1 MKVELIQVGQ
11 EIANKVV
18 LKNVNLKMES
28 GEFVCISGGS
38 GEGKSLLFSAVC
50 GVLKQQQGEILYDG
64 FSLEQMSEQQE
75 RAFRAQLGV
84 VFQRA
89 ALISNLTVNENLMLP
104 LNLHA
109 ESLTMDE
116 KTDRV
121 EVIAAKLG
129 LSRFLHLRPDKLST
143 GQGVLAGLAR
153 AVINQPK
160 LFVWDAPLVDTDTQ
174 WSSKVTAVLS
184 ELKANGSSVIIFT
197 NRADIIEQLADRHF
211 EIYQGQIGLVNDQ

>member
-18 LKNVNLKMES
+18 LKNVNLAMES
-28 GEFVCISGGS
+28 GEFVCVSGGS

-50 GVLKQQQGEILYDG
+50 GVLKQQQGQILYGGVTLD
-64 FSLEQMSEQQE
+64 QMSEQQE
-75 RAFRAQLGV
+75 RTFRAQLGV

-89 ALISNLTVNENLMLP
+89 ALISNLTINENLMLP

-109 ESLTMDE
+109 QFLSADE

-121 EVIAAKLG
+121 EAIAAKLG

-143 GQGVLAGLAR
+143 GQAVLAGLAR

-160 LFVWDAPLVDTDTQ
+160 LFIWDAPLVDTDTQ
-174 WSSKVTAVLS
+174 WSSIVTNVLA
-184 ELKANGSSVIIFT
+184 ELKSAGTSVIIFT
-197 NRADIIEQLADRHF
+197 NRADIIEQFADRHF
-211 EIYQGQIGLVNDQ
+211 EIHQGQIRLINDK